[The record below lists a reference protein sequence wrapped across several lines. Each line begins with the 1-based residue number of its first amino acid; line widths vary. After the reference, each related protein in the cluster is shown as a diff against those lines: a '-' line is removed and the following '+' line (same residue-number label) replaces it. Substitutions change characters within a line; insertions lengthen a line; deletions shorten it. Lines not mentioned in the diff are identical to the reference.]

1 MENRSVEIR
10 VGLVVLAAIVI
21 LVLGVMWLKDYRY
34 NVNRYQVRVV
44 FPNAGVLGPGDPI
57 TVSGVDK
64 GKVERIELYQGDV
77 LVTFNLTDDVALKED
92 AKFKLANVGLMGER
106 VIDVQTGYSDKSLDL
121 TKVHPG
127 SYEPGIA
134 EIMGLSGNLID
145 QLRSLIKSLETALG
159 TQKSPSTLEATLT
172 NLENASVKLNQV
184 LGEADQVTQDMSV
197 SSKEVRQF
205 ITENKA
211 SLQTTV
217 ENFQTASTRL
227 DKLTTTLETTL
238 NSLNNLTAKI
248 EKGEGTL
255 GHLAQDSTLY
265 FDIKRMVYTTDSLL
279 TDIRKHPKKYF
290 HFSIF

>member
-1 MENRSVEIR
+1 
-10 VGLVVLAAIVI
+10 
-21 LVLGVMWLKDYRY
+21 
-34 NVNRYQVRVV
+34 
-44 FPNAGVLGPGDPI
+44 
-57 TVSGVDK
+57 
-64 GKVERIELYQGDV
+64 

>member
-279 TDIRKHPKKYF
+279 TDIRKYPKKYF

>member
-10 VGLVVLAAIVI
+10 VGFVVLAAIVI